1 MLYQIL
7 DACNGK
13 EVNFEMKLAYLF
25 FFFLILVYQAAL
37 NTGTAL
43 VCKSLS
49 RAVLH
54 HFNKINAF
62 SITLEQS
69 SDLKLIELGEIKN
82 LKFKNSKIQKSKFN
96 FYFKF
101 INLFESNFNK
111 VTL

>member
-13 EVNFEMKLAYLF
+13 EVDFEMKLAYLF
-25 FFFLILVYQAAL
+25 FLILVYHAAL

-82 LKFKNSKIQKSKFN
+82 LKFKNSKIK
-96 FYFKF
+96 
-101 INLFESNFNK
+101 I
-111 VTL
+111 